1 MADPRLFEFRK
12 MVISRDHKIIAIVAL
27 FLGGF
32 VGRAILQST
41 NAGVTLGIG
50 AALRGIIA
58 VSWFFVPGKTPQ
70 PKTEGAKPG
79 GKEGA

>member
-12 MVISRDHKIIAIVAL
+12 MVVSRDHKIIAIAAL
-27 FLGGF
+27 FLGAF

-41 NAGVTLGIG
+41 NAAITLGIG
-50 AALRGIIA
+50 AALRALIA
-58 VSWFFVPGKTPQ
+58 ASWLFVPSKP
-70 PKTEGAKPG
+70 PKIKVQGAPPG